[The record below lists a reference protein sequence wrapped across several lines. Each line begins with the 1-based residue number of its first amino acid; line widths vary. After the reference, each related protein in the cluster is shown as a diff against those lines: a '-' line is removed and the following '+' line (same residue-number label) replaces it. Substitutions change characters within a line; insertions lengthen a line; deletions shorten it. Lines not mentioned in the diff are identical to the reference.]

1 MVSIQQC
8 KKIGHMI
15 CFAVIL
21 LWPFLFDGSYTIFK
35 RYQNG
40 ENVLDAHRSHLYQ
53 RLHIAGWTHEKVSSL
68 YGLFATVCA
77 LTGFLF
83 LYSSDVARLAIFI
96 ILFIV
101 SLLFLLYVRWLEL
114 YQHISHT

>member
-40 ENVLDAHRSHLYQ
+40 ENLLDAHRSHIYQ
-53 RLHIAGWTHEKVSSL
+53 RLHIAGWSHEKVSSL
-68 YGLFATVCA
+68 YGLFALVCVLA
-77 LTGFLF
+77 LFLF
-83 LYSSDVARLAIFI
+83 PYRCYIARLDFFI
-96 ILFIV
+96 NEFSV
-101 SLLFLLYVRWLEL
+101 SRL
-114 YQHISHT
+114 ISNFGSRM

>member
-35 RYQNG
+35 RYQDG

-53 RLHIAGWTHEKVSSL
+53 RLHIARWTHEKVSSL
-68 YGLFATVCA
+68 YGLFAVVCA
-77 LTGFLF
+77 MARVLTLDSSEVGRPASLITLF
-83 LYSSDVARLAIFI
+83 SLYPPLSDYA
-96 ILFIV
+96 
-101 SLLFLLYVRWLEL
+101 
-114 YQHISHT
+114 